1 MMLTRATTLGQPVTV
16 PKKPAAGAEAQVT
29 DALFVIGGFN
39 GLKSVQNW
47 ARELERNS
55 HGYAATAYSWRH
67 ADSAKREIARLR
79 AGKRV
84 TLIGHSLG
92 GGHAELLVQQLPAGT
107 IDTLITVASFAP
119 ATVNHDLTCRNV
131 GYWLNIVSA
140 PRKGSYQDTIRRFA
154 APILLN
160 WREQGFIPN
169 ASENYVSEVPH
180 HDFYKMMTDRCGAVE
195 HGRFRSIN
203 L

>member
-1 MMLTRATTLGQPVTV
+1 V
-16 PKKPAAGAEAQVT
+16 PKIPAAGGEAGVT

-47 ARELERNS
+47 AKELERNS
-55 HGYAATAYSWRH
+55 HCYAATTYSWRR
-67 ADSAKREIARLR
+67 ADSAKREIATLVT
-79 AGKRV
+79 GKRV

-92 GGHAELLVQQLPAGT
+92 GGHAELLVQQLPAGS

-119 ATVNHDLTCRNV
+119 ATVNHELTRRNV
-131 GYWLNIVSA
+131 GYWLNILPS
-140 PRKGSYQDTIRRFA
+140 PGKGSYQDAIRRFA

-160 WREQGFIPN
+160 WREQGFIPS
-169 ASENYVSEVPH
+169 ASENYVSEAPH

-195 HGRFRSIN
+195 HGRFHSIN

>member
-1 MMLTRATTLGQPVTV
+1 V
-16 PKKPAAGAEAQVT
+16 PKNPIADAEAQVT

-47 ARELERNS
+47 AKELERNS
-55 HGYAATAYSWRH
+55 HCHAATVYSWRH
-67 ADSAKREIARLR
+67 ADSAKREIATLVR
-79 AGKRV
+79 GKRV

-119 ATVNHDLTCRNV
+119 ATVNHDLTRRNV
-131 GYWLNIVSA
+131 GYWLNILSS
-140 PRKGSYQDTIRRFA
+140 PGRGSYQDAIRRLA

-160 WREQGFIPN
+160 WREQGFISR
-169 ASENYVSEVPH
+169 ASENYVSEASH

-195 HGRFRSIN
+195 HGQFRSIS